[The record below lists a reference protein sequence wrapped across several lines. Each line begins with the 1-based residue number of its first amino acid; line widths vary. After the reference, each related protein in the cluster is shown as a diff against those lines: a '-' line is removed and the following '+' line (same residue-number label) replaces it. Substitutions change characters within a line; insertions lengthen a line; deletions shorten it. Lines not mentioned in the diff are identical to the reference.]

1 MTSFTAARVA
11 SLGLEVRTPWAPTSH
26 LHLRGN
32 EEGGAPTKAFVVKCF
47 ETPLIEGRLCS
58 TGWGE
63 GWRSWGRSPQEADRE
78 LEWNERGAVRSEKQL
93 NTCSVN

>member
-1 MTSFTAARVA
+1 MTSFTAARGFPRPRGA
-11 SLGLEVRTPWAPTSH
+11 DPLGAHFTSAPERQ
-26 LHLRGN
+26 RG
-32 EEGGAPTKAFVVKCF
+32 GGAPTKAFVVECF
-47 ETPLIEGRLCS
+47 EAPLIEGRLCS